1 MTRVTI
7 DLLFV
12 IPKWNATATETRAR
26 RQSAT
31 TTRGDENGTTGNRSS
46 RSTDARARARM
57 DRRCRYEY
65 EPTLRVN
72 GDHPESSASSAFG
85 MRERPRTSLGFRVRA
100 KRRTQGT
107 TTTATTLR
115 VDDGA
120 TRVTQREAPVV
131 GSMFEA
137 SVEKLRTLLA
147 FWESSELA
155 NRAGSA
161 VELVVASAEEERRSV
176 VRAHRRDLMLLREV
190 RAELDRAVQEK
201 VGLESEN
208 RRLKCE
214 LERAAKKSQSER
226 RRDEESPVGIAAVD
240 DDVIDCV
247 SSDEE
252 STTSAGS
259 DGSVIDARASNGE
272 DAETSHEMSHPKF
285 FVAAPATDT
294 GRDHRVHPSSSSS
307 CIDASAD
314 ACMTSGFDMDLHTA
328 HMCAYLILFE
338 SASRRDRV
346 GDLSRRAYEFFFSR
360 HGSRSLGE
368 AHRRA
373 FLATVDKHVT
383 SSAWLGIFSRVA
395 ALSDLEFEALARA
408 LRFTSRVAFAS
419 PVDARP
425 ALGVDEA
432 IRSVE
437 VMVSVVGATPSAL
450 DVDLVRKSAE
460 HVDGASFVQLS
471 VVVERG
477 WAVVR
482 RTIDVARTNVMDA
495 FMQRHPSGRA
505 LAHHATLVSMLQRGA
520 EYSARTRESR
530 LDSVAADVAAHVTDD
545 GHVDVETFV
554 NRAIT
559 ALERDHVE
567 SSSANEPVPLRS
579 ARKRSNTMECAASL
593 DALNHAWPI
602 ALATID
608 RWLAKWRIPDVSSTT
623 TIPIPRSRD
632 VTDRARAART
642 RNAIRVAR
650 DAADCAVA
658 AARVF
663 FKRKTDAE
671 SNIHRAWAHYAGV
684 ACALE
689 TEIARHRRSVGV
701 GVGAAD
707 WSIRAWHADSDSH
720 TVCTYNV

>member
-1 MTRVTI
+1 M
-7 DLLFV
+7 
-12 IPKWNATATETRAR
+12 RAAQR
-26 RQSAT
+26 R
-31 TTRGDENGTTGNRSS
+31 D
-46 RSTDARARARM
+46 
-57 DRRCRYEY
+57 
-65 EPTLRVN
+65 
-72 GDHPESSASSAFG
+72 
-85 MRERPRTSLGFRVRA
+85 
-100 KRRTQGT
+100 
-107 TTTATTLR
+107 
-115 VDDGA
+115 
-120 TRVTQREAPVV
+120 APVV
-131 GSMFEA
+131 GSMFAA

-155 NRAGSA
+155 GRA
-161 VELVVASAEEERRSV
+161 VEIVVASAEEERRSV

-190 RAELDRAVQEK
+190 RAELDRAVEEK

-226 RRDEESPVGIAAVD
+226 RQDEESTVGIAVLD
-240 DDVIDCV
+240 DDVVDCV
-247 SSDEE
+247 SSEEE
-252 STTSAGS
+252 STTCTGS
-259 DGSVIDARASNGE
+259 DGSVIEARASHRE
-272 DAETSHEMSHPKF
+272 DAETSHEISHPTV
-285 FVAAPATDT
+285 FVAAAATDA
-294 GRDHRVHPSSSSS
+294 GRDRRVHPSPLSSP
-307 CIDASAD
+307 CIDASACV
-314 ACMTSGFDMDLHTA
+314 CMTAGFDMDLHTA

-368 AHRRA
+368 GHRRA
-373 FLATVDKHVT
+373 FLTTVDKHVT
-383 SSAWLGIFSRVA
+383 SSAWLGIFSGVA

-419 PVDARP
+419 HVDARP
-425 ALGVDEA
+425 ALGIDEA

-437 VMVSVVGATPSAL
+437 VMVSFVGATPSAL

-477 WAVVR
+477 WAIAR
-482 RTIDVARTNVMDA
+482 RTIDVTRNNLADV

-505 LAHHATLVSMLQRGA
+505 LAHHATLVSMLRRGA

-530 LDSVAADVAAHVTDD
+530 LDAVAADVAAHVTDD
-545 GHVDVETFV
+545 SHVEIEIFV

-559 ALERDHVE
+559 ALERDYVE
-567 SSSANEPVPLRS
+567 SSSANEPAPLRS
-579 ARKRSNTMECAASL
+579 ARRPTSSNTMECAASL
-593 DALNHAWPI
+593 AALNHAWPI
-602 ALATID
+602 ALVTID
-608 RWLAKWRIPDVSSTT
+608 RWLAKWCVSDVASSTT

-632 VTDRARAART
+632 VTDRARAARA

-701 GVGAAD
+701 GVRAVD
-707 WSIRAWHADSDSH
+707 WSIREWNVDSDSH
-720 TVCTYNV
+720 TVCTYDV

>member
-1 MTRVTI
+1 MT
-7 DLLFV
+7 
-12 IPKWNATATETRAR
+12 TERDDDAE
-26 RQSAT
+26 
-31 TTRGDENGTTGNRSS
+31 GKNVTTGNRSS
-46 RSTDARARARM
+46 RSDARARARM
-57 DRRCRYEY
+57 DRRGRYEY
-65 EPTLRVN
+65 EPTLRGN
-72 GDHPESSASSAFG
+72 GEHHPGTSFG
-85 MRERPRTSLGFRVRA
+85 VRERPCTSLGFRVRA
-100 KRRTQGT
+100 KRRTQETT
-107 TTTATTLR
+107 TTTATR
-115 VDDGA
+115 VN
-120 TRVTQREAPVV
+120 QRMEAPVV
-131 GSMFEA
+131 GSMFAA
-137 SVEKLRTLLA
+137 SVEKLRTLLG

-155 NRAGSA
+155 NRAGRA
-161 VELVVASAEEERRSV
+161 LDLVVASAEEERRSV
-176 VRAHRRDLMLLREV
+176 VRAHRRDLMLSREV
-190 RAELDRAVQEK
+190 RAELDRAVEEK

-226 RRDEESPVGIAAVD
+226 RPDEESPVGIAMGD
-240 DDVIDCV
+240 DDVVDCV
-247 SSDEE
+247 SSEEE
-252 STTSAGS
+252 STTNGGSS
-259 DGSVIDARASNGE
+259 DGSVMDARAWNGE
-272 DAETSHEMSHPKF
+272 DAETSHEMSSPLR
-285 FVAAPATDT
+285 FVAAATTDT
-294 GRDHRVHPSSSSS
+294 GRDRRVHPSSSS

-314 ACMTSGFDMDLHTA
+314 AFMTVGFDMDLHTA
-328 HMCAYLILFE
+328 HMYAYLILFE
-338 SASRRDRV
+338 SASRRNRV
-346 GDLSRRAYEFFFSR
+346 GDLSHRAYEFFFSR

-368 AHRRA
+368 THRRA

-395 ALSDLEFEALARA
+395 ALSDLEVEALARA

-450 DVDLVRKSAE
+450 DVELVRKSAE

-477 WAVVR
+477 WAIVR
-482 RTIDVARTNVMDA
+482 RTVDVARKNLTDV

-530 LDSVAADVAAHVTDD
+530 LDAVAADIAAHVTDD
-545 GHVDVETFV
+545 GHVDAETFV

-559 ALERDHVE
+559 ALERDWVE
-567 SSSANEPVPLRS
+567 SSSSSANEPAPLRS
-579 ARKRSNTMECAASL
+579 ARKPTSSNTMQCAASL
-593 DALNHAWPI
+593 AALNHAWPI
-602 ALATID
+602 TLATID
-608 RWLAKWRIPDVSSTT
+608 RWLAKWHTPDASSTTVPT

-663 FKRKTDAE
+663 FKRNTDAE
-671 SNIHRAWAHYAGV
+671 SNIRRAWAHYAGV

-701 GVGAAD
+701 
-707 WSIRAWHADSDSH
+707 DSDSH
-720 TVCTYNV
+720 TVYTYDG

>member
-1 MTRVTI
+1 M
-7 DLLFV
+7 
-12 IPKWNATATETRAR
+12 
-26 RQSAT
+26 AT
-31 TTRGDENGTTGNRSS
+31 TTTT
-46 RSTDARARARM
+46 RA
-57 DRRCRYEY
+57 
-65 EPTLRVN
+65 
-72 GDHPESSASSAFG
+72 
-85 MRERPRTSLGFRVRA
+85 
-100 KRRTQGT
+100 
-107 TTTATTLR
+107 
-115 VDDGA
+115 
-120 TRVTQREAPVV
+120 TQRRDAPPVV
-131 GSMFEA
+131 GSVFAA
-137 SVEKLRTLLA
+137 SVEKLQTLLA

-161 VELVVASAEEERRSV
+161 VDLVVASAEEERRSV

-190 RAELDRAVQEK
+190 RAELDRAVEEK

-214 LERAAKKSQSER
+214 LERAAKESQSER
-226 RRDEESPVGIAAVD
+226 PGRDEESPVGIASVD
-240 DDVIDCV
+240 DDDVVDCV
-247 SSDEE
+247 SSEEE

-272 DAETSHEMSHPKF
+272 DAETSHELSHAKF

-294 GRDHRVHPSSSSS
+294 GRDRRVHPSFSSSSSSS

-314 ACMTSGFDMDLHTA
+314 ACMTAGFDMDLHTA

-346 GDLSRRAYEFFFSR
+346 GDLSRLAYEFFFSR

-395 ALSDLEFEALARA
+395 TLSDLEFEALARA

-419 PVDARP
+419 PLDVRP

-437 VMVSVVGATPSAL
+437 VMVSFVGATPSAL

-477 WAVVR
+477 WAIAR
-482 RTIDVARTNVMDA
+482 RTIDGARKHLTDV
-495 FMQRHPSGRA
+495 FMQRHHSGRA

-530 LDSVAADVAAHVTDD
+530 LDAVAADVAAHVTDD
-545 GHVDVETFV
+545 GHVDAETFV
-554 NRAIT
+554 NRAI
-559 ALERDHVE
+559 AELERDLVE
-567 SSSANEPVPLRS
+567 SSSANEPAPLRS

-593 DALNHAWPI
+593 AALNHAWPI
-602 ALATID
+602 ALVTID
-608 RWLAKWRIPDVSSTT
+608 RWLAKWRVPDVSSSNTP

-663 FKRKTDAE
+663 FKRKSDAE
-671 SNIHRAWAHYAGV
+671 SSIRRAWAHYAGV

-701 GVGAAD
+701 GVGAVD
-707 WSIRAWHADSDSH
+707 WSIGAWNADSDSH
-720 TVCTYNV
+720 TVCTYDV